1 MLIDFRSGGLLY
13 GAALWAV
20 FWAPKEENSIIW
32 KRLIC
37 CFMGV
42 AVPVLIAVGAFA
54 MTGSL
59 IGMLQGT
66 FLYPAS
72 ALLSGFDSLQV
83 IFHKGVK
90 CLFLLPLLAAGIL
103 RMAREKQTNSLGT
116 CVLLSGIVCG
126 LFLLCGDNRWY
137 YYLAALPAVPLG
149 IALLCPSKGS
159 LSCIAARGVSILL
172 MLGLCA
178 APFKNTICFLWTG
191 IPDVIYEFYEDA
203 QSFESEHPGYRYIA
217 LDTDCSYFLLLDK
230 LPDCRYFTDQTELS
244 SYDPAIAETVE
255 GYLNGEP
262 VDILFITERGY
273 IGRELDKYTLIQVYL
288 KYGGS
293 IFVYLPNE

>member
-1 MLIDFRSGGLLY
+1 
-13 GAALWAV
+13 
-20 FWAPKEENSIIW
+20 
-32 KRLIC
+32 
-37 CFMGV
+37 
-42 AVPVLIAVGAFA
+42 
-54 MTGSL
+54 
-59 IGMLQGT
+59 
-66 FLYPAS
+66 
-72 ALLSGFDSLQV
+72 
-83 IFHKGVK
+83 
-90 CLFLLPLLAAGIL
+90 
-103 RMAREKQTNSLGT
+103 
-116 CVLLSGIVCG
+116 
-126 LFLLCGDNRWY
+126 
-137 YYLAALPAVPLG
+137 
-149 IALLCPSKGS
+149 
-159 LSCIAARGVSILL
+159 